1 MVTVPEWHENA
12 DASVLP
18 QPYQDLLEVAADAGR
33 ALKAG
38 QFAAAAGLDTG
49 RAKVE
54 ALRSK
59 LKRLAS
65 RGWLAEEPGG
75 LFTLP
80 GRPVAGE
87 TRKPGQ

>member
-1 MVTVPEWHENA
+1 VTVPPREEGA

-18 QPYQDLLEVAADAGR
+18 QSYQDLLEVVADADR
-33 ALKAG
+33 PLKAA
-38 QFAAAAGLDTG
+38 QIAAAAGLRTD

-59 LKRLAS
+59 LKRLAG

-80 GRPVAGE
+80 GRSGAGE
-87 TRKPGQ
+87 TPEPGR

>member
-1 MVTVPEWHENA
+1 M
-12 DASVLP
+12 LP
-18 QPYQDLLEVAADAGR
+18 QPYQDLLDVAADAGR
-33 ALKAG
+33 PLKAA
-38 QFAAAAGLDTG
+38 QFAAAAGLRTD

-80 GRPVAGE
+80 DDSGKAG
-87 TRKPGQ
+87 KPGR